1 MRERQESEDEAYRSD
16 PESEEEKQEFNN
28 RKQQIEYTDF
38 DGSDN
43 MAYEEDPDEEEFDE
57 FEMSQDSEEERN
69 RAFYGDDYT
78 LLSATEKQSQ
88 QAAMSMT
95 MQQRD

>member
-16 PESEEEKQEFNN
+16 PESEEEKLEFNN

-57 FEMSQDSEEERN
+57 FEMS
-69 RAFYGDDYT
+69 
-78 LLSATEKQSQ
+78 
-88 QAAMSMT
+88 
-95 MQQRD
+95 